1 MSGLSFAGRDR
12 RPGDGFNARMNVPLP
27 ALPFAD
33 APLASSPFTLT
44 RPAGGSSLREAPVIF
59 ASPHSGREYPAA
71 FVAAARL
78 DRLGL
83 RRSEDSF
90 VDELFE
96 DAPAHGAPLL
106 AATFPRAFC
115 DPNREPW
122 ELDPAMFDGPL
133 PWECGA
139 VANRPP
145 TEPRASASAS
155 AGINRRAVGDE
166 RALQER
172 RSEIHLDLES
182 CAGRRE
188 EPGCCVDRGIGGRGI
203 ELRKTQ
209 SGCRPSACNGK
220 AISKEDENFARSASS
235 MDPA

>member
-1 MSGLSFAGRDR
+1 MTAEVVEGRPVTKENIMGQAPTQLSVGLVYGVPNASHDVREGARRDYPEDLLHSSR
-12 RPGDGFNARMNVPLP
+12 YANSTLP
-27 ALPFAD
+27 QG
-33 APLASSPFTLT
+33 ASKVRTVC
-44 RPAGGSSLREAPVIF
+44 GSSRKHGSVR
-59 ASPHSGREYPAA
+59 G
-71 FVAAARL
+71 VA
-78 DRLGL
+78 GNGH
-83 RRSEDSF
+83 
-90 VDELFE
+90 
-96 DAPAHGAPLL
+96 PY
-106 AATFPRAFC
+106 C
-115 DPNREPW
+115 D
-122 ELDPAMFDGPL
+122 
-133 PWECGA
+133 
-139 VANRPP
+139 
-145 TEPRASASAS
+145 AS